1 MECIT
6 AAGRDE
12 VSNCFT
18 VANSCESGMS
28 SIWSI
33 AYGEHERTID
43 MESERERVDEEE
55 FEKRQK
61 SEVHIERGR
70 STGEERGEQRRGV
83 VPRSGMTSVQG
94 EREI

>member
-18 VANSCESGMS
+18 VTNSCESGMS

-33 AYGEHERTID
+33 AYGEHERK
-43 MESERERVDEEE
+43 VDEEE